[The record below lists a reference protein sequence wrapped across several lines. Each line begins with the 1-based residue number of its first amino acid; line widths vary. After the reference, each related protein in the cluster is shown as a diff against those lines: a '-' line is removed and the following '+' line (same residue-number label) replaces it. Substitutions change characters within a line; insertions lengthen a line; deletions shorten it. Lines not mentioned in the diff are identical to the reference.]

1 MSLRLVLC
9 LIVALFVSGCGS
21 APPARPPL
29 TPLTPLAELPDPY
42 RELWGAWLEE
52 APDWN
57 ERRQACGQD
66 PAACTFLV
74 ENLAAVFLGSYPRS
88 ELQAHGSGG
97 HGFFERARAEL
108 LILKE
113 DSVPTLME
121 LHVSGDGATA
131 YLTAEVLTAIG
142 TATIPACLEYMD
154 RPQVQARRRAV
165 HLLGQLPYGHDL
177 EPQVRSALAG
187 CLAQDEDW
195 LVRKSAAVV
204 LAQRGGRHTILH
216 PARKALARALND
228 PNQAVACAAATGLA
242 GLHDPRAVPDLIGF
256 LRQAERDSAFAL
268 YRIAQEA
275 LQTLTDTRGR
285 RSVREWGAWYR
296 TWDAG
301 RKKTGDPEN

>member
-21 APPARPPL
+21 APPARPDLP
-29 TPLTPLAELPDPY
+29 PLTPLAELPDHY

-121 LHVSGDGATA
+121 LHVTGDGATA

-216 PARKALARALND
+216 PARKALEA
-228 PNQAVACAAATGLA
+228 
-242 GLHDPRAVPDLIGF
+242 
-256 LRQAERDSAFAL
+256 
-268 YRIAQEA
+268 RIAALGGRAQMISRELSDNEVKSLFRCVDVFVSLHRSEGFGRGMAEA
-275 LQTLTDTRGR
+275 MALGTPVAAR
-285 RSVREWGAWYR
+285 
-296 TWDAG
+296 
-301 RKKTGDPEN
+301 